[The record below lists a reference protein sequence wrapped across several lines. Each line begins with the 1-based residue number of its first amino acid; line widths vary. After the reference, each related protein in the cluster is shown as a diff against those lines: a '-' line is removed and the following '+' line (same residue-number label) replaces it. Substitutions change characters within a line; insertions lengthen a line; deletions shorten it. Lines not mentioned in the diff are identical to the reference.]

1 MFLKELEIGNVKL
14 KNNIILAPMA
24 GITDLPF
31 RLICKKYNP
40 GLMYTEM
47 VSSRAICYDDE
58 KTLKMIEIDKAE
70 RPTAIQIF
78 GNDPKMMGE
87 AAKKL
92 SDVADIIDINMG
104 CPAPKVVKGG
114 DGSALLQNLELAD
127 SIIKEVVKQSRVP
140 VSVKMRKGF
149 SSDNVVAIELAK
161 ICERNGVSAITVHG
175 RSRDEF
181 YSGKVDL
188 DIIKQVKKSVSIP
201 VIGNG
206 DIFSEED
213 ALRMFEYTGVD
224 GIMCARGTLGS
235 PWIFRSV
242 IDYLQTGEK
251 NREPSNEEKLK
262 VILEHIDLA
271 TQNKGEY
278 TAVREMRKHI
288 AWYTKGM
295 PNATN
300 IRECVNKIESIQEL
314 KNTLMDFFR

>member
-1 MFLKELEIGNVKL
+1 MYLKELEIGNVKL

-47 VSSRAICYDDE
+47 VSSRAICYNDE
-58 KTLKMIEIDKAE
+58 KTLKMIEIEENE

-127 SIIKEVVKQSRVP
+127 SIIKEVVEQSRVP

-188 DIIKQVKKSVSIP
+188 DIIKQVKKSISIP

-271 TQNKGEY
+271 MQNKGEY

-295 PNATN
+295 PKATN